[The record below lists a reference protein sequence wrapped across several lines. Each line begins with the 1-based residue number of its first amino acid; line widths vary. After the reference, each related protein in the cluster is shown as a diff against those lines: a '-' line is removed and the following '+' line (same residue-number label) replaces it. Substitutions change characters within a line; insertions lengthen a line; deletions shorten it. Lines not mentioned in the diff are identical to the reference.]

1 MVNIPK
7 GTKDVLP
14 SQSYKWQQI
23 EAEIRKVCKLY
34 NILEIRTPTFEHTEL
49 FLRSIGDE
57 TDVVS
62 KEMYTFEDKGHRSIT
77 LKPEGTASTARSF
90 IENNL
95 EAMSLPLKMFYIT
108 PVFRYE
114 APQAG
119 RLREHHQFGVEM
131 YGSSSPYA
139 DAEVISAAYALLKN
153 VGVKDL
159 ALNINS
165 IGCPECRKKFNVAL
179 KEYLADHVDDM
190 CENCKRRFLTNPL
203 RILDCK
209 EENCKRIISGAPSI
223 LDYICDDC
231 RAHFEKLQEILKAD
245 GIPFNVNPSIVR
257 GLDYYTKT
265 VFEFVTTSLGA
276 QGTVCGGGRYD
287 NLVSSIGG
295 KQTPC
300 VGFGMGIERLLM
312 LLEANGKEFN
322 ESHVEYFIVCQSEAC
337 RDVCRKLVLKL
348 RASGLCAETDFM
360 GRSVKAQFKYADKIK
375 AKYVAVIGDSELS
388 SGNVEIKRMSDGEKQ
403 QKTLDDLVWTL

>member
-14 SQSYKWQQI
+14 SQSYKWQYI
-23 EAEIRKVCKLY
+23 EEEIRKVCKLY

-77 LKPEGTASTARSF
+77 LKPEGTASTARSY

-95 EAMSLPLKMFYIT
+95 EAMSLPLKMYYIT

-119 RLREHHQFGVEM
+119 RLREHHQFGIEM
-131 YGSSSPYA
+131 YGSPSPYA
-139 DAEVISAAYALLKN
+139 DAEVISAAYTLLSN
-153 VGVKDL
+153 VGVKNL

-165 IGCPECRKKFNVAL
+165 IGCPDCRVKFNQAL
-179 KEYLADHVDDM
+179 KEYLAGHIGDM
-190 CENCKRRFLTNPL
+190 CENCKRRFSTNPL

-209 EENCKRIISGAPSI
+209 NEGCKHIVKGAPSI
-223 LDYICDDC
+223 LEYICDDC
-231 RAHFEKLQEILKAD
+231 NAHFVKLQEILTAD

-287 NLVSSIGG
+287 NLVDSIGG
-295 KQTPC
+295 KHTPC

-312 LLEANGKEFN
+312 LLEATGKEFVEN
-322 ESHVEYFIVCQSEAC
+322 NVEYYVACQAENC
-337 RDVCRKLVLKL
+337 RDYCRKIVTDL
-348 RASGLCAETDFM
+348 RARGHSAETDFM
-360 GRSVKAQFKYADKIK
+360 GKSVKAQFKYADKIK
-375 AKYVAVIGDSELS
+375 AKYVVVIGESEIQ
-388 SGNVEIKRMSDGEKQ
+388 SGVVEIKRMLDGEKQ

>member
-1 MVNIPK
+1 MINIPK

-14 SQSYKWQQI
+14 SQSHKWQQI
-23 EAEIRKVCKLY
+23 EREIRYVCNLFNVKEL
-34 NILEIRTPTFEHTEL
+34 RTPTFEHTEL

-57 TDVVS
+57 TDVVK
-62 KEMYTFEDKGHRSIT
+62 KEMYTFEDKGGRSIT
-77 LKPEGTASTARSF
+77 LKPEGTAPVARSY

-95 EAMSLPLKMFYIT
+95 EAMSLPLKMYYLT

-131 YGSSSPYA
+131 YGSPSPYA
-139 DAEVISAAYALLKN
+139 DAEVISIAYTLLSRL
-153 VGVKDL
+153 GVKNL
-159 ALNINS
+159 ELNLNS
-165 IGCPECRKKFNVAL
+165 IGCPECRKNFNEAL
-179 KEYLADHVDDM
+179 KEYLGSNLDKMCDD
-190 CENCKRRFLTNPL
+190 CKRRFSTNPL

-209 EENCKRIISGAPSI
+209 KPNCKEIVASAPNI

-231 RAHFEKLQEILKAD
+231 RAHFTTLQKILTD
-245 GIPFNVNPSIVR
+245 SGVPFRVNPSIVR

-276 QGTVCGGGRYD
+276 QGTICGGGRYD

-300 VGFGMGIERLLM
+300 VGFGMGIERLIM
-312 LLEANGKEFN
+312 LLDAFDKQYDEPAP
-322 ESHVEYFIVCQSEAC
+322 EYYIACQSEEC
-337 RDVCRKLVLKL
+337 REMCFKLMRAL
-348 RASGLCAETDFM
+348 RDKGLSAETDFM
-360 GRSVKAQFKYADKIK
+360 GRSVKSQLKFADKLG
-375 AKYVAVIGDSELS
+375 AKYVVVIGKSELS
-388 SGNVEIKRMSDGEKQ
+388 DGTVTVKRMSDGNLQEKS
-403 QKTLDDLVWTL
+403 LDEMLR